1 MGTVIL
7 IRHARSTANAS
18 NILAGQS
25 PGVRLDPTGVEQSK
39 SLADLLGELPINRVF
54 VSPLERCI
62 DTISPWL
69 TKYGNSVEVHS
80 EPRIIEPD
88 YGTWSGRS
96 LEELALEKLWSDVQH
111 NPAEVTFPSGEK
123 FADVWNRVA
132 DFYAQIRELAN
143 DGGNYIV
150 VSHGDIIK
158 FLIANVLNI
167 RFEHFQALV
176 VEPASI
182 SIAQFSEKRARL
194 VQFNRS
200 AQEID
205 TLVRSL
211 SPATLGGESGQKF
224 RSSTQGSN

>member
-132 DFYAQIRELAN
+132 DFYA
-143 DGGNYIV
+143 
-150 VSHGDIIK
+150 HGDIIK

-211 SPATLGGESGQKF
+211 SPTTLGGESGQKF